1 MKLLR
6 VKEWLNFPNENQKEN
21 CGFYSVLFVCF
32 TWFNIRYINKLL
44 AKLQAQTCC
53 FAANHDANSIAEQYW
68 VRISST
74 ESQHFL
80 IEFCLHNG
88 KQLW

>member
-1 MKLLR
+1 MNLWR
-6 VKEWLNFPNENQKEN
+6 AKEWLNFPNPKPKRI
-21 CGFYSVLFVCF
+21 S
-32 TWFNIRYINKLL
+32 INKLL
-44 AKLQAQTCC
+44 AKIASAKKTRCV
-53 FAANHDANSIAEQYW
+53 AANYDANSIVEQYW
-68 VRISST
+68 ARISSA